1 MAKSA
6 INTPRKQTAPGRVT
20 MPLWGL
26 AVPIVVLIMLLVIAG
41 QQPDGRLHL
50 WVLDVG
56 QGEAILLRTP
66 QGHTAVIDGGP
77 GATPLLNGI
86 GNRLPFWQRDLDLV
100 VLTRPV
106 QDRLMGL
113 VDLMA
118 RYEVGQ
124 VVQTEYTA
132 TGGVQAQWLR
142 LLGSQQ
148 VPVHYAIRG
157 ETLTFAGEPDVVLEV
172 LSPGAE
178 GDEPIA
184 LKLTYASHSILIS
197 GDARDEAEAEMLS
210 YKGEGLRSQ
219 VLVVGHSG
227 GKGAA
232 TPRFLS
238 AVKPQA
244 AIISV
249 GQGNRFGYPA
259 PETLESLSA
268 AGALIYRTDLNG
280 TVEVIADRERLWV
293 RAER

>member
-1 MAKSA
+1 MVKALGGAS
-6 INTPRKQTAPGRVT
+6 RKQPAPGGVT
-20 MPLWGL
+20 LPLWGL
-26 AVPIVVLIMLLVIAG
+26 AVPVVALIMLLVIVG

-86 GNRLPFWQRDLDLV
+86 GNRLPFWQRDIDLV

-113 VDLMA
+113 VDLMG
-118 RYEVGQ
+118 RYEAGQ

-142 LLGSQQ
+142 LLSSRQ
-148 VPVHYAIRG
+148 VPVHYAARG

-178 GDEPIA
+178 DDTPIA

-232 TPRFLS
+232 TPQFLS

-259 PETLESLSA
+259 PETLERLSA